1 MARPRSRSGR
11 MRLAA
16 ARIAWPVAAKPGA
29 TGNDAANR
37 ATAVEGVMGSVRG
50 ERDWS
55 KPEAAHYP
63 SDLRASFRPASHS
76 GAGVSRRAWRL
87 LRKQRVCEKSGSVDV

>member
-1 MARPRSRSGR
+1 MIGWIIYASLNILFTSRRRHTRFALVTGVQTCALPICARASMARPRSRSGR

-37 ATAVEGVMGSVRG
+37 ATDVEGEIG
-50 ERDWS
+50 
-55 KPEAAHYP
+55 
-63 SDLRASFRPASHS
+63 RASCRD
-76 GAGVSRRAWRL
+76 
-87 LRKQRVCEKSGSVDV
+87 RVCQYVKY